1 MSKALSPKKAS
12 NSRITFAVVIPSEIG
27 IADFQPRARVV
38 ETSSAV
44 SAPGAA
50 AAINQTVAKNQYES
64 TSSY

>member
-12 NSRITFAVVIPSEIG
+12 NSRITFAVVMPTEIG
-27 IADFQPRARVV
+27 IADFQPRASVV
-38 ETSSAV
+38 ETSNAV

-50 AAINQTVAKNQYES
+50 AATNQMLAKSQYES